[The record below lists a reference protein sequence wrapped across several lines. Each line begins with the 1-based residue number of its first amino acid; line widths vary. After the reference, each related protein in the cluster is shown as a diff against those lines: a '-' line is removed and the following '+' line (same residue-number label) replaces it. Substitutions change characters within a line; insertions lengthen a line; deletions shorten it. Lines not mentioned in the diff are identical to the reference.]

1 MDLLIFDL
9 DGTLVDSK
17 LDLAHAVN
25 AARAHFGLSALDL
38 ETIGAYVGNGAPM
51 LLRRA
56 MGEDAADADVKRA
69 LEYFMAHYSEH
80 KLDHTRAYPGI
91 PEALAQLHAGGVRMA
106 VLTNKPVRVSGAI
119 IEGLGLAKYFER
131 VYGGNSFDKKKPDPV
146 GVDTLR
152 ADLGIPRERTL
163 FVGDS
168 AVDVRTA
175 RNAGVKV
182 CGVTYGFQPE
192 SFEADPPD
200 MMVNRPEELAQAVL
214 TERRSRGINHS

>member
-1 MDLLIFDL
+1 M
-9 DGTLVDSK
+9 LV
-17 LDLAHAVN
+17 
-25 AARAHFGLSALDL
+25 
-38 ETIGAYVGNGAPM
+38 
-51 LLRRA
+51 RRA
-56 MGEDAADADVKRA
+56 LGAEVSDADVQRA
-69 LEYFMAHYSEH
+69 LEYFMAHYAEH
-80 KLDHTRAYPGI
+80 KLDYTRAYPGI

-106 VLTNKPVRVSGAI
+106 VLTNKPVRVSGGI
-119 IEGLGLAKYFER
+119 IEGLGLGKYFER

-152 ADLGIPRERTL
+152 ADLGVARERTL

-168 AVDVRTA
+168 SVDVRTA

-214 TERRSRGINHS
+214 AERRSRGINHS